1 MLAHIEVNV
10 WPLRSNTEWV
20 LEPDCAAITG
30 KWQHFHSI
38 TEPIIIKVIDDSERE
53 REARVRGSQT
63 LLLPPL
69 SCCHEWIR
77 GWPWWTWTRRSHWNS
92 LIKCNGKTDWSF
104 ILIQENQVN
113 NSLAS
118 NQQPHNPPPPPPHF
132 RPGDTNIKVQDII
145 WASCRSRQTE
155 REGQWFWLM
164 ETELN

>member
-118 NQQPHNPPPPPPHF
+118 NQQPHSPPPIS
-132 RPGDTNIKVQDII
+132 GQGTQTSKYKTLSEQAVDVD
-145 WASCRSRQTE
+145 RQSG
-155 REGQWFWLM
+155 RVSDFD
-164 ETELN
+164 